1 MELQEI
7 LEKRKSVRR
16 HYLQKPVER
25 KLIKQM
31 IEAAILAP
39 SWKNSQVTRY
49 YIAES
54 EEARQAIKAALP
66 EFNQENVGDAPI
78 LIVSTIV
85 LNRSGYN
92 KDGTPTNELG
102 NGWGY
107 YDCGMHNMNLI
118 LKATE
123 LGLSTLVMGIHDEKA
138 IQTFFSIPDNQ
149 AVVSVIAVGYSNEE
163 VQRPPRKEFAD
174 IVVMK

>member
-1 MELQEI
+1 MELQEV

-92 KDGTPTNELG
+92 KD
-102 NGWGY
+102 
-107 YDCGMHNMNLI
+107 
-118 LKATE
+118 
-123 LGLSTLVMGIHDEKA
+123 
-138 IQTFFSIPDNQ
+138 
-149 AVVSVIAVGYSNEE
+149 
-163 VQRPPRKEFAD
+163 
-174 IVVMK
+174 

>member
-1 MELQEI
+1 MELQEV

-123 LGLSTLVMGIHDEKA
+123 LGLSTLVMGIRDEKA
-138 IQTFFSIPDNQ
+138 IQAFEFISQLFASI
-149 AVVSVIAVGYSNEE
+149 GE
-163 VQRPPRKEFAD
+163 
-174 IVVMK
+174 